1 MEYEHKR
8 QPPSQWKPGETPYV
22 EFLNKLTPEQK
33 EAHLKERRERKA
45 MRNAMKEVQ
54 QEFQNVWLSELHN
67 AAFELLK
74 KARETKDPAAF
85 CAVWDRVVGK
95 PKEIE
100 LEVSSDKPLPFT
112 DEDLK

>member
-1 MEYEHKR
+1 MDYNHKR
-8 QPPSQWKPGETPYV
+8 QPPSLWQPGQSPYAD
-22 EFLNKLTPEQK
+22 FLAKLTPEQK
-33 EAHLKERRERKA
+33 AAHLQERRDRKS
-45 MRNAMKEVQ
+45 MRKAMKEVQ

-74 KARETKDPAAF
+74 KARESKDPAAF

-100 LEVSSDKPLPFT
+100 LEVSSDRPLPFT
-112 DEDLK
+112 DEDLS

>member
-1 MEYEHKR
+1 MEYGHKR
-8 QPPSQWKPGETPYV
+8 QPPKMWKPGETPYV
-22 EFLNKLTPEQK
+22 EFLKKLTPEQK
-33 EAHLKERRERKA
+33 AAHLKERRERKA

>member
-1 MEYEHKR
+1 M
-8 QPPSQWKPGETPYV
+8 WKPGETPYV
-22 EFLNKLTPEQK
+22 EFLKKLTPEQK
-33 EAHLKERRERKA
+33 AAHLKERRERKA